1 MLKTCNLFKFI
12 FLLIILVSAARGK
25 TPDVLSEFVDNH
37 LVVLEGKMKDSP
49 KLWMDLK
56 EGYSRHKTI
65 YFSNLIMD
73 SLDNEL
79 SGYHAAIRHLPKV
92 EDLRRKSL
100 SGEEFD
106 YLLKI
111 KKEKKFIENYFSTS
125 IE

>member
-1 MLKTCNLFKFI
+1 MLKAYNLWKFI
-12 FLLIILVSAARGK
+12 FPLIILVSVTKGK
-25 TPDVLSEFVDNH
+25 KPDVLSEFVDNH
-37 LVVLEGKMKDSP
+37 LVVVEGKMKDSP